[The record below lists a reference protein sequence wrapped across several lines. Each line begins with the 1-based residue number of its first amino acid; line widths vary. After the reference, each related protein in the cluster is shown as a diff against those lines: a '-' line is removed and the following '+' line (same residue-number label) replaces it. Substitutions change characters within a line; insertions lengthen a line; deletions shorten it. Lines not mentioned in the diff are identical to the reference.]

1 VEFFSHGGWE
11 GLLRGG
17 FPAFN
22 VHMGF
27 LSRILRAL
35 GGRSAARAED
45 IVFEPISGPGNES
58 PAPIESP
65 LEPTRGAPHRVTLGE
80 LMPRVPHVWRRSG
93 DWAAEQMIELPAA
106 ARLNAGAERPLA
118 FSLRYLAKS
127 YPRLFRDP
135 GATEKDSG
143 VDLAMEPLR
152 DPEPAFEALS
162 SEIIEEVEVES
173 ETFTNWEGEVQS
185 RRERDKEAKETKK
198 VLERVQLPSPKVVA
212 SAGFDILLEAPLGEK
227 KGEVLIAQQEP
238 VPLPKGAPVNG
249 RLKRILEAYAEGLP
263 AGEREAFVPKQAAPL
278 KLASVDKIELTPKAR
293 ARSEEHVSTVH
304 ESASREAANKNV
316 SPLSGEISDIAPV
329 EIANEPPA
337 LQQMR
342 FEELGLSLSKF
353 PEVRGFALWVGDH
366 AMQTGEMWMDTQA
379 APTRFRMEKI
389 LESATLTQGAQDG
402 FLSVTVY
409 HARGGVSVFGGSAC
423 LVAVAHQSDGMPA
436 HLRSWLCGWV
446 SQPLRG

>member
-1 VEFFSHGGWE
+1 
-11 GLLRGG
+11 
-17 FPAFN
+17 
-22 VHMGF
+22 MGF
-27 LSRILRAL
+27 LRRIFRAL
-35 GGRSAARAED
+35 VGKSTPRAED
-45 IVFEPISGPGNES
+45 IVFEPIAGPSAAPSALMEY
-58 PAPIESP
+58 PAEAA
-65 LEPTRGAPHRVTLGE
+65 RGASHRVTLGE
-80 LMPRVPHVWRRSG
+80 LMPHVPHVWRRSG
-93 DWAAEQMIELPAA
+93 DWSPEQVIDLPAA

-118 FSLRYLAKS
+118 FSLRYLTKT
-127 YPRLFRDP
+127 YPHLFRDP
-135 GATEKDSG
+135 GSTVKDSG

-162 SEIIEEVEVES
+162 SEIIDEVEVET
-173 ETFTNWEGEVQS
+173 ETFANWDGDVQS
-185 RRERDKEAKETKK
+185 KRQRDKEAKETKK
-198 VLERVQLPSPKVVA
+198 ALDRVALPPANNDVVDGFEALLSDSPKGGKEEVTVA
-212 SAGFDILLEAPLGEK
+212 
-227 KGEVLIAQQEP
+227 QHEP

-249 RLKRILEAYAEGLP
+249 RLRRILEAYAEALP
-263 AGEREAFVPKQAAPL
+263 AGEREAFVSKDAAPL
-278 KLASVDKIELTPKAR
+278 KISSSDTAVITPQAR
-293 ARSEEHVSTVH
+293 ALSQERVSSVT
-304 ESASREAANKNV
+304 EAAPLERTQRVV
-316 SPLSGEISDIAPV
+316 SPTV
-329 EIANEPPA
+329 ELAAEMPLAEVVGEPPA

-366 AMQTGEMWMDTQA
+366 AMQTGEMGMDTQA
-379 APTRFRMEKI
+379 ATTRFRMEKI